1 MGCYV
6 RLRAR
11 SVVYLENVI
20 QQWELQL
27 GQVQSLE
34 QVLIIALVNIQ
45 LILQIFPILMVDV
58 I

>member
-20 QQWELQL
+20 QQL
-27 GQVQSLE
+27 GFQPGLVQSLQE
-34 QVLIIALVNIQ
+34 VIIIALVNIQ
-45 LILQIFPILMVDV
+45 LILQIFLMLMVDV